1 MAKIIQFRLFEP
13 PEVHEIGPRGYEG
26 FTAKFKPKK
35 TTDDC
40 YTPPAVYDAV
50 VKYIDGNI
58 MKLDGYTIL
67 RPFKPG
73 GDYLSERYGDDT
85 VVIDNPP
92 FSIYRRIVRNYYE
105 MGARFFLFGPALSL
119 FVPGVEVAYII
130 QSAEIVYE
138 NGAKVRTSF
147 VTNMLPVWSQIRVI
161 LAGKLEAA
169 IIEAQHHNRAKKKHV
184 KPDGLYS
191 SADLLKFVKAGED
204 RMLEGSTEYVTEING
219 RRIFGSAMKFPK
231 KDTDYL
237 KTLEY
242 GK

>member
-1 MAKIIQFRLFEP
+1 MK
-13 PEVHEIGPRGYEG
+13 
-26 FTAKFKPKK
+26 KPH
-35 TTDDC
+35 T
-40 YTPPAVYDAV
+40 
-50 VKYIDGNI
+50 
-58 MKLDGYTIL
+58 
-67 RPFKPG
+67 R
-73 GDYLSERYGDDT
+73 
-85 VVIDNPP
+85 
-92 FSIYRRIVRNYYE
+92 
-105 MGARFFLFGPALSL
+105 MGVRFFLFGPALSL
-119 FVPGVEVAYII
+119 FVPDVEVAYVI

-169 IIEAQHHNRAKKKHV
+169 IIEAQHHKSAIKKHV

-204 RMLEGSTEYVTEING
+204 RLLEGSTEIISEING

-237 KTLEY
+237 KSL
-242 GK
+242 